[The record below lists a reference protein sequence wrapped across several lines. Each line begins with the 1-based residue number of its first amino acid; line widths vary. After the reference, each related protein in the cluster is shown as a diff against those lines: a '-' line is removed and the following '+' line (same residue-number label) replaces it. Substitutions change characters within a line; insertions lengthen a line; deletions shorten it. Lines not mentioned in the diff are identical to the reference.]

1 LAARIGTKRAIL
13 VSLAIWSGIV
23 VYAYFINTQIEYFT
37 LGVVVGL
44 VLGGSQALSRSY
56 YGSMIP
62 PEASAEFYGFYTVFS
77 KFSAI
82 WGPLQFALI
91 DSIFDS
97 TRLAIVSLIVFFV
110 GGMILLAL
118 VDETQ
123 ARALRAAEAS

>member
-1 LAARIGTKRAIL
+1 MLFR
-13 VSLAIWSGIV
+13 S
-23 VYAYFINTQIEYFT
+23 AYFIQTQTEYFI

-62 PEASAEFYGFYTVFS
+62 AHASAEFYGFYTVFS

-91 DSIFDS
+91 DQIFGS

-110 GGMILLAL
+110 GGMILLAF
-118 VDETQ
+118 VDDTK
-123 ARALRAAEAS
+123 ARAARTLEAF